1 MLRYGL
7 FKTIRSY
14 HSGRVKTALDTL
26 VRFKP
31 NCMLTFT
38 YLVEAIHPTPTN
50 NMVWDFSP

>member
-14 HSGRVKTALDTL
+14 HFGRVKTALDTL

-38 YLVEAIHPTPTN
+38 YLVEAIYPTPIK
-50 NMVWDFSP
+50 NMVWGFSP